1 MDLEEYQPQSKDKD
15 LPEEAAGR
23 DTMVKCA
30 PEPVAPSEDATFTK
44 PLTDIT
50 VPEHKMGVFET
61 ALSDAAGPVTWLFN
75 GQQVEQ
81 MQSKKRFN
89 QISLGNFRRLTIKNC
104 LLHESDSEV
113 KCRWGPLETA
123 GKLFLVDCPFIVS
136 DGLKDRKVPK
146 MSDCTLSCRITN
158 NLAPQ
163 EIRFNYYYYY
173 LLQICIRK
181 VMII

>member
-61 ALSDAAGPVTWLFN
+61 ALSDAAGTVTWLFN

-123 GKLFLVDCPFIVS
+123 GKLF
-136 DGLKDRKVPK
+136 
-146 MSDCTLSCRITN
+146 CRITN